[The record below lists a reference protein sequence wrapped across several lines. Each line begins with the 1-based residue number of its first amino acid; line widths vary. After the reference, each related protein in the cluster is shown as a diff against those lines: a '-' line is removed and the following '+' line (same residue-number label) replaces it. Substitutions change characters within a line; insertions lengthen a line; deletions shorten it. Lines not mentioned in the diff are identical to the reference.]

1 MVYMVMI
8 LLQSIGPLRSTKG
21 AMTGI
26 LSQRAKETG
35 IIVGSVWTLVR
46 EKPGQTVVR
55 RQARHCKGAGLI
67 AAQGL
72 GTARPS
78 VLQGAMG
85 GNHST

>member
-1 MVYMVMI
+1 MEMTW
-8 LLQSIGPLRSTKG
+8 LQMIGPLRSTKG

-26 LSQRAKETG
+26 LSQRAKATG
-35 IIVGSVWTLVR
+35 IVVGSVWTLVR
-46 EKPGQTVVR
+46 EKPGHSVVLR
-55 RQARHCKGAGLI
+55 KARHCKGAGLI

-78 VLQGAMG
+78 TLHGAMG